1 MAGTRGPIGK
11 RDEERIRRNTPDVPT
26 TTITAIG
33 LVPVPDLGFDAHP
46 LVVDMYESLKD
57 SAQSRYYE
65 SSDWAFARLTMYAID
80 DMLKGKGDE
89 KRISPMMLASVN
101 SMLSSL
107 LVTEGDRRRVRIEIE
122 RNKNNGEEGK
132 VLQVADL
139 FRQELTRRPGS
150 PGGVSRDPV

>member
-1 MAGTRGPIGK
+1 VGTRGPIGK
-11 RDEERIRRNTPDVPT
+11 RDDERIRRNTPDVPT
-26 TTITAIG
+26 TTISVIG
-33 LVPVPDLGFDAHP
+33 AVAPPELDIELPHP
-46 LVVDMYESLKD
+46 LVVDMYESLRD
-57 SAQSRYYE
+57 SAQARYFE
-65 SSDWAFARLTMYAID
+65 PSDWQYARLTMYAVN

-107 LVTEGDRRRVRIEIE
+107 LVTEGDRRRVRIEVE
-122 RNKNNGEEGK
+122 RNTSGGEQGK

-150 PGGVSRDPV
+150 PGGGP